1 MLFSVAIAIGQ
12 IVFTYVDNL
21 IGFGIA
27 GFIVSYADISAVI
40 IVILA
45 LVNSGTFSMYISVS
59 ANYKV
64 VCRGT

>member
-1 MLFSVAIAIGQ
+1 MLRSMSREQ
-12 IVFTYVDNL
+12 IVSTYVENL

-27 GFIVSYADISAVI
+27 GFIASYVDISAVI

-45 LVNSGTFSMYISVS
+45 LVNSGTLSMYISVS

-64 VCRGT
+64 VGQGS